1 MLLLSLNKACT
12 TKQQKQNV
20 TLMQPKGSLVGSCS
34 KTVPSRREMGVT
46 VSITCG
52 CVCRRAVVRSF
63 GRSRVEAR
71 GPQKEP
77 NKLRT
82 TKLPSASNASASAS
96 SVHSF
101 PFATR
106 VTRKKTVC
114 FVVQGRI
121 ISPPAVTKLLPVNT
135 YGYDV
140 TYCSKTL
147 TSSE

>member
-63 GRSRVEAR
+63 VRSRVEAR

-82 TKLPSASNASASAS
+82 TKLPSASNASAPPRPFTLFHSPQGSQEGRQFVLFCKSPLRCICIKVYTNFLVAAS
-96 SVHSF
+96 EYTGF
-101 PFATR
+101 R
-106 VTRKKTVC
+106 
-114 FVVQGRI
+114 
-121 ISPPAVTKLLPVNT
+121 LLIVAKP
-135 YGYDV
+135 
-140 TYCSKTL
+140 
-147 TSSE
+147 